1 MTTIWGREPAA
12 ILGLLQAVLALV
24 VAFGFDLS
32 AEQVGVIVAVSAA
45 VLTVLTRTQV
55 TPTSKLPDV

>member
-1 MTTIWGREPAA
+1 
-12 ILGLLQAVLALV
+12 